1 MKQKTKFL
9 ALLLTLTLLAFGV
22 GAYAAETEA
31 PGETPIPEET
41 IVNPMRDVESYEA
54 LVAALPDIAI
64 DRVPEGAEEISYAWI
79 DGDLKIAQIQFAY
92 GEDYYTYRAAY
103 AASEADK
110 HDIDGL
116 YFNFDH
122 QESLPGL
129 FENGL
134 VIGLRAFENEA
145 EAAVDWYIPAVKTQ
159 YSLFSETAGSPDM
172 KIVMLAELIVPT
184 DGDAEAEWALNT
196 AE

>member
-1 MKQKTKFL
+1 MKKKQGFFAL
-9 ALLLTLTLLAFGV
+9 LPVMLLLTAAFG
-22 GAYAAETEA
+22 AFAAETTL

-41 IVNPMRDVESYEA
+41 IVNPMHEVESYEA
-54 LVAALPDIAI
+54 LAAALPDIAI
-64 DRVPEGAEEISYAWI
+64 DRVPEDAEEITYAYI
-79 DGDLKIAQIQFAY
+79 DTEPKIAQIQFAW
-92 GEDYYTYRAAY
+92 GDDYYTYRAAY
-103 AASEADK
+103 AADEASK
-110 HDIDGL
+110 QDIDGL
-116 YFNFDH
+116 YFDFDYN
-122 QESLPGL
+122 EVLPGL
-129 FENGL
+129 FENGQTL
-134 VIGLRAFENEA
+134 NLRAFENEA